1 MRRNDAHAAK
11 PLPCGLQGESGVSR
25 DQRTTHSQRDCRE
38 LRGASASSGAGEDA
52 GAGSSTRR
60 LVSPARAGGT
70 RRRSVKSPT
79 VPADWSTQSRVGL
92 AQKKLDSRLEVTRQ
106 FVEPGH
112 PFISVRR
119 PCQVLG
125 LSRAGLYDQPAGE
138 SPENLTVMRLLDAQY
153 TRTPL
158 YGVLRMTAWLKQQG
172 YGVNAKRVRR
182 LLRLMG
188 LEAIYPKPHVS
199 RAAAEHR
206 VYPYLLKFQHNG

>member
-1 MRRNDAHAAK
+1 VHPPQVVQGKTQALEALPDAF
-11 PLPCGLQGESGVSR
+11 S
-25 DQRTTHSQRDCRE
+25 
-38 LRGASASSGAGEDA
+38 
-52 GAGSSTRR
+52 
-60 LVSPARAGGT
+60 
-70 RRRSVKSPT
+70 RRRVREAPGEEALKAQLYQQIGQLK
-79 VPADWSTQSRVGL
+79 VELDWL
-92 AQKKLDSRLEVTRQ
+92 KKKLDSRLEVTRQ